1 MTFNSW
7 QFLLFLPITIIL
19 NFLLPHKFRWIILLI
34 ASYVFY
40 CFWNPAL
47 IFLILTTTLVSYVG
61 AIVIEKSNKKPIKRS
76 ALIFSL
82 IISFGFLIFFKYINF
97 LIASV
102 IDFLNLF
109 SLKLDS
115 ITLNVI
121 LPVGISFYTFQTAS
135 YVIDVYKGK
144 DKAEKHFG
152 YYALY
157 VSFFP
162 QLVAGPIEKA
172 SFLLPQLKEERKF
185 NADNLISGSKIAIIG
200 FLKKICIADVL
211 SIFVNNVFSDLSK
224 TNSLSIYLAGALFM
238 VQMYCDFSAYSEIAM
253 GSARMIGVKLSK
265 NFDEPFLSR
274 SVGEFFR
281 RWHITLNQ
289 WLTEYIYIP
298 LGGSRKGFVR
308 RLFNVFIV
316 FTVCGLWHGANW
328 TFLLWGWYCGG
339 FMIIELFLRPWI
351 KKLDD
356 LEGYKLQI
364 VNFLRRCYVF
374 FIVLVPGALM
384 FRAQSVA
391 EIGTIFNTIFTGFN
405 NNFFTFAANNLGINL
420 ASTIYILLF
429 ILGLYFI
436 DKLCKQNMDFPP
448 VINQNSLTISRSY
461 SEYIMFAA
469 FIVLISLIWV
479 YLSQSNLISEFVYFQ
494 F

>member
-7 QFLLFLPITIIL
+7 QFLVFLPIVIIL
-19 NFLLPHKFRWIILLI
+19 NYVLPHKFRWIILLI

-40 CFWNPAL
+40 CFWNPTL
-47 IFLILTTTLVSYVG
+47 IFLIVATTLTSYLG
-61 AIVIEKSNKKPIKRS
+61 ALIIEKSEKEVIKKS
-76 ALIFSL
+76 ALIMCL
-82 IISFGFLIFFKYINF
+82 VISFGFLIFFKYIIF
-97 LIASV
+97 LIHSV
-102 IDFLNLF
+102 IDLLNLF
-109 SLKLDS
+109 SLELDQ

-135 YVIDVYKGK
+135 YVIDIYKRK
-144 DKAEKHFG
+144 YKAEKHLG

-172 SFLLPQLKEERKF
+172 DFLLPQLKEERKF
-185 NADNLISGSKIAIIG
+185 SVDNLISGSKVLIVG

-211 SIFVNNVFSDLSK
+211 GIFVNNVFSDLTK

-238 VQMYCDFSAYSEIAM
+238 IQMYCDFSAYSEIAM
-253 GSARMIGVKLSK
+253 GSARILGVKLSK

-298 LGGSRKGFVR
+298 LGGSKKGFIR
-308 RLFNVFIV
+308 RLINVFIV
-316 FTVCGLWHGANW
+316 FTVCGMWHGANW
-328 TFLLWGWYCGG
+328 TFLLWGWYCCF
-339 FMIIELFLRPWI
+339 FMIIELFLRPFI
-351 KKLDD
+351 KKLDNLD
-356 LEGYKLQI
+356 GFKLKI
-364 VNFLRRCYVF
+364 SNILRRIYVF

-384 FRAQSVA
+384 FRAQSVG
-391 EIGTIFNTIFTGFN
+391 EIGIIFKTIFTSFN
-405 NNFFTFAANNLGINL
+405 PNFFSFAFKNLGINI
-420 ASTIYILLF
+420 ASFVYIALF
-429 ILGLYFI
+429 IISLYFI
-436 DKLCKQNMDFPP
+436 DKLNKENMDKSIS
-448 VINQNSLTISRSY
+448 INNNVVTLSRSY
-461 SEYIMFAA
+461 SEYMMFVI
-469 FIVLISLIWV
+469 FIALITLIWI
-479 YLSQSNLISEFVYFQ
+479 YLSKSNLVSEFVYFQ